1 MSETAS
7 TESPFARRLRLI
19 HERMTGVSE
28 EEVEVAL
35 LMARAESTDR
45 TMGASRVATNTLTPE
60 RGRWSEF
67 ALTRTA

>member
-1 MSETAS
+1 MSETAG

-35 LMARAESTDR
+35 LMARAERTDG
-45 TMGASRVATNTLTPE
+45 TLGAGRVDTKTLSPE
-60 RGRWSEF
+60 QGRWSEY
-67 ALTRTA
+67 ALTPTA